1 MIHRIFIHGLESS
14 NQGTKAVF
22 FRDKYPDMILPD
34 FEGPLTERMEKLN
47 RILSGKSEIRIVGS
61 SFGGLMAAL
70 FAMENPSQVR
80 RMILLAPATNMERK
94 TRSSRCQRCRLW
106 QGGSLPISHSTLL
119 TMTISSIRHSKP
131 WTGTPSSPE
140 QASVFH
146 STLDVVRFPLT
157 EGFMFVFLTCDAYQ
171 SI

>member
-22 FRDKYPDMILPD
+22 FRDKYPNMILPD

-80 RMILLAPATNMERK
+80 RMILLAPATNMIESAPGKKEKVPIPVFIYHGTEDTVIPLSEVQTMAGRFFTDLSFNVVDDDHFLHK
-94 TRSSRCQRCRLW
+94 TFKALDW
-106 QGGSLPISHSTLL
+106 DALL
-119 TMTISSIRHSKP
+119 
-131 WTGTPSSPE
+131 
-140 QASVFH
+140 A
-146 STLDVVRFPLT
+146 
-157 EGFMFVFLTCDAYQ
+157 
-171 SI
+171 